1 MTIALSED
9 FLEAYSEIQKSQQ
22 KQVREFIERF
32 RVNPAAPG
40 INFETIQSAKDK
52 NLFSVR
58 INQAY
63 RAIVYH
69 PSKDVYVLTW
79 VDHHDDAYR
88 WAEKKRL
95 AVHPDTGALQIVPTE
110 IPEVP
115 PEKIAAQREASCLFD
130 GIKDKHL
137 LRLGVP
143 ETALPLVR
151 SIASEAELYQAE
163 SELPQE
169 AYEALFYLA
178 AGSTVEEILRDR
190 ELPEQPAPVDT
201 SDIRAALANED
212 SQRRF
217 YVVPD
222 DKDLA
227 EVLSAPLAFWRVFL
241 HPKQRT
247 IAAMNANGP
256 VRILG
261 GAGTGKTVV
270 AMHRAKHLVSNVFTG
285 KTDRILFTTFTRNL
299 ATDIFENLRT
309 ICTVNE
315 LSRIEVVNLDQWV
328 SNFLRSRNYSS
339 DVVFGAD
346 GNEAWQAALNQ
357 KDLSLGLSDEFYRS
371 EWEQVVQLQDIRDA
385 DAYMRASRLGRGTRL
400 GREKK
405 IKIWPVFQ
413 EYRALLN
420 EQGKKEFIDLLRD
433 ARCLIETKKMEPKYR
448 AVIVDEA
455 QDMSNEA
462 FRLIRLL
469 AAPSPNDLFIVGDA
483 HQRIYRY
490 KVSLGQCGID
500 IRGRGK
506 KLKLNYRTTEEIR
519 RVAVRLLEGKP
530 IDDLDSGIDDQ
541 AGFLSLTHGEPP
553 VVQGFP
559 TFSEE
564 LAFVRDH
571 IQKLADAGVPLESI
585 CVIGRTNQVVAL
597 YQDHIENSG
606 MKTYQIKR
614 NVAEQTDKPGLR
626 LATMHRVKGLEFE
639 HVVVVSVNDGLV
651 PLKAAVEEAED
662 DVARGNAEL
671 SERSLLYVA
680 LTRAKKSALIAG
692 YGRLSPFLS

>member
-1 MTIALSED
+1 MIALSQD
-9 FLEAYSEIQKSQQ
+9 FLEAYSEIQKGQQ

-32 RVNPAAPG
+32 RANPAAPG

-52 NLFSVR
+52 SLFSVR

-88 WAEKKRL
+88 WAEKKQL
-95 AVHPDTGALQIVPTE
+95 VVHPETGALQIIPTE
-110 IPEVP
+110 IPEIV
-115 PEKIAAQREASCLFD
+115 PEKVAAQQKARCLFD
-130 GIKDKHL
+130 GLKDKHL
-137 LRLGVP
+137 LGLGVP
-143 ETALPLVR
+143 EALLPLVR
-151 SIASEAELYQAE
+151 SIASEEQLYRAE

-178 AGSTVEEILRDR
+178 AGSTVEQILRDR
-190 ELPEQPAPVDT
+190 ELPEQRPPVNT
-201 SDIRAALANED
+201 GDIATALINED

-222 DKDLA
+222 DKELA
-227 EVLSAPLAFWRVFL
+227 DVLNAPLAFWRVFL
-241 HPKQRT
+241 HPKQRN

-256 VRILG
+256 MRVLG

-309 ICTVNE
+309 LCGVDE
-315 LSRIEVVNLDQWV
+315 LSRIDVINLDQWV
-328 SNFLRSRNYSS
+328 SNFLRTQNYSS
-339 DVVFGAD
+339 EVVFGAD
-346 GNEAWQAALNQ
+346 GNQAWQSALNQ
-357 KDLSLGLSDEFYRS
+357 KDSSLGLSDEFYRS
-371 EWEQVVQLQDIRDA
+371 EWEQVVQLQDIRGA
-385 DAYMRASRLGRGTRL
+385 DAYIRAPRLGRGTRIS
-400 GREKK
+400 RDKR

-433 ARCLIETKKMEPKYR
+433 ARCLIEVKKMPPKYK

-469 AAPSPNDLFIVGDA
+469 AAPGPNDVFITGDA

-519 RVAVRLLEGKP
+519 SFAVRLLEGKP
-530 IDDLDSGIDDQ
+530 IDDLDSGIDNQ
-541 AGFLSLTHGEPP
+541 AGFLSLAHGEPP
-553 VVQGFP
+553 AVRRFP
-559 TFSEE
+559 TFNDE
-564 LAFVRDH
+564 LTFVCDH
-571 IQKLADAGVPLESI
+571 IQTLAGSGAHVESI
-585 CVIGRTNQVVAL
+585 CVIARTNQVVQL
-597 YQDHIENSG
+597 YQDHIENNG
-606 MKTYQIKR
+606 IKTYQIKR
-614 NVAEQTDKPGLR
+614 NVAEQVDKPGLR

-639 HVVVVSVNDGLV
+639 HVVIVSANDGLI
-651 PLKAAVEEAED
+651 PLKVAVEEAED
-662 DVARGNAEL
+662 DVARANAEI

-680 LTRAKKSALIAG
+680 LTRAKKSAMITG
-692 YGRLSPFLS
+692 YGTLSPFIC